1 MTVTKCPDP
10 NVMHGEVLFVVKRSL
25 LQLFKGSAELVW
37 TGCSFCATA
46 DAVETFDDIVDMLA
60 ANKLTDA
67 LKVTIAS
74 SKEKHLLNHIVLVG
88 SYINQFRA
96 SAVSFILYMFCF
108 HNSLFLNFKYL
119 YRVIIVEL
127 DM

>member
-1 MTVTKCPDP
+1 MDT
-10 NVMHGEVLFVVKRSL
+10 KRSL
-25 LQLFKGSAELVW
+25 LFVIKRGLLQQFKGSAELVW
-37 TGCSFCATA
+37 TGSAFCATA
-46 DAVETFDDIVDMLA
+46 DAVESLDDIVNMLA
-60 ANKLTDA
+60 ANQLTDT
-67 LKVTIAS
+67 LKVTVAS
-74 SKEKHLLNHIVLVG
+74 SKEKHLLDHIVLVG
-88 SYINQFRA
+88 SHIDQFRA